1 MKAADSGAMEA
12 SIWKK
17 RYEDVRNLSL
27 TLCQPLETEDFVVQ
41 PIVEVSPPKWHL
53 GHTTWFF
60 ETFVLIPYAN
70 NYQVFN
76 TQYNYLFNSYYEG
89 VGRRIARTQRGNLS
103 RPTVAEVYTYREYV
117 DSQMQ
122 LLLNNE
128 SLDSE
133 IIERVELG
141 LNHEQQHQELLISDI
156 KYILGHQ
163 PLFPVFQEQSS
174 APSGLPPTL
183 SMISIPAGTYQIGHE
198 GEGFYFDNERARH
211 RVHLEH
217 YGIANRLTTN
227 QEYLEFMED
236 GGYRDFT
243 HWHADGWDWVKNNK
257 ANSPLYWHHIDGQW
271 AHYTLEGLRKVDLH
285 APVCHINYYE
295 ASAFATWKGMRLPTE
310 AEWEIANEKIQW
322 GQRWEWTESAY
333 LPYPAFQ
340 KVTGVVGEYNAKF
353 MVNQLVLRGASSASS
368 PGHSR
373 ATYRNFLQAWQQWQF
388 TGVRLAQ

>member
-1 MKAADSGAMEA
+1 MEVSQKFSCKDINHLAFHGGFQRMGALYDRKRMARRRGVASQIEIKNTAIMKAADSGAMEA
-12 SIWKK
+12 SNWKK
-17 RYEDVRNLSL
+17 RYEEVRNLSL

-89 VGRRIARTQRGNLS
+89 VGRRIARNQRGNLS

-156 KYILGHQ
+156 TIYFLVTN
-163 PLFPVFQEQSS
+163 PYS
-174 APSGLPPTL
+174 PSFK
-183 SMISIPAGTYQIGHE
+183 S
-198 GEGFYFDNERARH
+198 
-211 RVHLEH
+211 
-217 YGIANRLTTN
+217 
-227 QEYLEFMED
+227 
-236 GGYRDFT
+236 
-243 HWHADGWDWVKNNK
+243 
-257 ANSPLYWHHIDGQW
+257 SPLLP
-271 AHYTLEGLRKVDLH
+271 A
-285 APVCHINYYE
+285 
-295 ASAFATWKGMRLPTE
+295 AFPR
-310 AEWEIANEKIQW
+310 
-322 GQRWEWTESAY
+322 R
-333 LPYPAFQ
+333 
-340 KVTGVVGEYNAKF
+340 
-353 MVNQLVLRGASSASS
+353 
-368 PGHSR
+368 
-373 ATYRNFLQAWQQWQF
+373 FL
-388 TGVRLAQ
+388 